1 MKSFASSCVIMVGF
15 PPVFGKLFSK
25 RCYLVPFF
33 NLSSRSP
40 VIISTGVCSFS
51 PPVVAASRLVL
62 GFFLGCF
69 HARVGGNRD
78 SRRADTGREPRGK
91 RLSSRRDQRRGALF
105 SAFFAQ

>member
-1 MKSFASSCVIMVGF
+1 MVGF
-15 PPVFGKLFSK
+15 PPVFGKLSSK

-40 VIISTGVCSFS
+40 VLISTGVCSFS

-78 SRRADTGREPRGK
+78 SRRADTGRESCGK
-91 RLSSRRDQRRGALF
+91 RFSSLRDQYRVTIF
-105 SAFFAQ
+105 SPFFAR